1 MRLIPLVIF
10 DPTHPTESF
19 IFVFVGVVVAALG
32 LSLLVKRW
40 RNQRDVLANTVLAI
54 VVLGF
59 VLIIDLVNLN
69 FRWQLI
75 VAMLPAILVAYQ
87 AFFLWLYQPKE
98 VKRQQ
103 STPSWEDEILDDY
116 RQRAV
121 DILSSHFGVRTLF
134 IRYVFPAVL
143 LGVAG
148 IVILSVAIDPR
159 PFVNLIMVIR
169 EKGLVPLSGVAT
181 DANATK
187 MILGI
192 KLGAIGAYTYVL
204 LELGQRTFRHD
215 ITGASAM
222 WCLVTLVLGPVLAA
236 SVATLWQ
243 INGPSQDQWWG
254 GGVVLFFTGFAP
266 RRVMAAIEQAAAQL
280 LKIGGP
286 GVVVQ
291 SRWFR

>member
-134 IRYVFPAVL
+134 IRYVFP
-143 LGVAG
+143 
-148 IVILSVAIDPR
+148 
-159 PFVNLIMVIR
+159 
-169 EKGLVPLSGVAT
+169 
-181 DANATK
+181 
-187 MILGI
+187 
-192 KLGAIGAYTYVL
+192 
-204 LELGQRTFRHD
+204 
-215 ITGASAM
+215 
-222 WCLVTLVLGPVLAA
+222 
-236 SVATLWQ
+236 
-243 INGPSQDQWWG
+243 
-254 GGVVLFFTGFAP
+254 
-266 RRVMAAIEQAAAQL
+266 
-280 LKIGGP
+280 
-286 GVVVQ
+286 
-291 SRWFR
+291 